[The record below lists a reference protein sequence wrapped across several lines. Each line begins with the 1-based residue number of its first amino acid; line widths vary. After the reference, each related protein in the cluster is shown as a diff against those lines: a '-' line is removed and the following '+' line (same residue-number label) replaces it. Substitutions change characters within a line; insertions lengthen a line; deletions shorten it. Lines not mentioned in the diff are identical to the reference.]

1 MSKKKLL
8 IITYYWPPAGGPGV
22 QRWLKFVKYLP
33 QFNVHPIVYTPK
45 NAAYPLLDDTLNKDL
60 NQVDF
65 TLIQKEINEPN
76 QWMSKLFKKKT
87 KTISAGVIKP
97 KEKQSLLEKALLF
110 IRGNFFI
117 PDSRKTWVKPSIDF
131 LKNYINQNPVDA
143 IITTGPPHSMHLI
156 GLALKKETG
165 IPWIADFRD
174 PWYEINYQQEL
185 YLLNYAKKRH
195 QTLELN
201 VLQEANMLL
210 TTSNATKKL
219 LEQKTK
225 SPITVIT
232 NGYDDQK
239 STVYKKDENFTL
251 SHIGSLLSNR
261 NPIILWEAIAELIK
275 ENSNFSQHFELKL
288 IGKVSQDILDTLTA
302 FGLIKHTQIIHYVSH
317 EKAIKAQK
325 ESQVL
330 LLIEENSEAGSYIIA
345 GKLFEY
351 LVSDTPILAIGPKVS
366 DVKTIINETNTGKY
380 FNYDEKEQL
389 KNQLLNFF
397 EAYEKNELKNHP
409 IGLQTYHRKA
419 LTQKL
424 VNSIPWA

>member
-45 NAAYPLLDDTLNKDL
+45 NAAYPLLDETLNKDL

-65 TLIQKEINEPN
+65 TLIQNEINEPN

-87 KTISAGVIKP
+87 KNISAGVIKP

-131 LKNYINQNPVDA
+131 LKNYIHQNPVDA

-165 IPWIADFRD
+165 IHWIADFRD
-174 PWYEINYQQEL
+174 PWHEINYQQEL

-225 SPITVIT
+225 RPITVIT

-261 NPIILWEAIAELIK
+261 NPLILWEAIAELIK
-275 ENSNFSQHFELKL
+275 ENSNFSQHFKLKL
-288 IGKVSQDILDTLTA
+288 VGKVSQDILDTLTT

-317 EKAIKAQK
+317 EEAIKAQK

-380 FNYDEKEQL
+380 FNYNEKEQL
-389 KNQLLNFF
+389 KKQLLHFF
-397 EAYEKNELKNHP
+397 ETFEKNELKNHP